1 MGANTVNVTGE
12 TVESEVLQSEV
23 PVLVDFWA
31 EWCAPCRALAPTI
44 DEIADDFAG
53 KAKVAKVDIDGAQEI
68 AVKYGIQSIP
78 TVAVFKG
85 GEVVGQRVGL
95 ADKDSLSQ
103 LLEGAMG

>member
-1 MGANTVNVTGE
+1 
-12 TVESEVLQSEV
+12 
-23 PVLVDFWA
+23 
-31 EWCAPCRALAPTI
+31 
-44 DEIADDFAG
+44 DEIAADYSG
-53 KAKVAKVDIDGAQEI
+53 KAKVGKLNVDEAQAI

-78 TVAVFKG
+78 SVLVFKG